1 MLIYQYKDGYCY
13 NSDTIF
19 LYDFALGFKPKGL
32 LLDIGSGT
40 GILGLLIARDT
51 KIKLHSLE
59 IQEEYI
65 FLSQKNAKIND
76 IESKVIHNNLLFLDE
91 NCKYDFIVS
100 NPPFYHSDVIQSKNK
115 RLNIAR
121 YNHNLPLIDFFKKV
135 NRLLKPRGYF
145 IFCYDAKQIQYIMV
159 LLYQNKMI
167 VETIQYV
174 YPDSKKD
181 ASLVMIQIRKGSKS
195 SVKTLKPLF
204 VFEQEKFS
212 LEAQKIYKQART
224 HSIKC

>member
-1 MLIYQYKDGYCY
+1 
-13 NSDTIF
+13 
-19 LYDFALGFKPKGL
+19 
-32 LLDIGSGT
+32 
-40 GILGLLIARDT
+40 
-51 KIKLHSLE
+51 
-59 IQEEYI
+59 
-65 FLSQKNAKIND
+65 
-76 IESKVIHNNLLFLDE
+76 
-91 NCKYDFIVS
+91 
-100 NPPFYHSDVIQSKNK
+100 
-115 RLNIAR
+115 
-121 YNHNLPLIDFFKKV
+121 
-135 NRLLKPRGYF
+135 
-145 IFCYDAKQIQYIMV
+145 MV

-167 VETIQYV
+167 IETIQYV